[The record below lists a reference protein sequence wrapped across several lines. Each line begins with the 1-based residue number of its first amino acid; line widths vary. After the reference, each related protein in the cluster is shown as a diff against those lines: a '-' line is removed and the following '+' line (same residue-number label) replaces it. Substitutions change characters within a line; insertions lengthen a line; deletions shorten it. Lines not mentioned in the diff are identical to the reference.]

1 MSLEVVT
8 FSVSEVRLAAF
19 LGVDAMR
26 TVPDLTLEPAGV
38 LSHVALDIWIVGVK
52 PPVGCHP
59 LHDAETNEDVTP
71 TCNC

>member
-38 LSHVALDIWIVGVK
+38 LMLAENFERLFREKIQRTKQAAEAAKAALGW
-52 PPVGCHP
+52 H
-59 LHDAETNEDVTP
+59 
-71 TCNC
+71 